1 MYGKSLLGL
10 AFCDP
15 QGVPISS
22 VGSAE
27 LKTGDQSGSDT
38 LAKVL
43 ELGSYVGEMY
53 PSSTGSQ
60 YFILAVRVEQS
71 AEKRILLAT
80 VGADALST
88 LLEDLQSAQSG
99 RAFISNRNGALL
111 ASGSSGGLLSRVDCV
126 ETQTPQA
133 LQSQDVTVGETA
145 DGSALCIR
153 TSLKNSD
160 WVLEFVANTEE
171 TYRAFSEARVLALS
185 TLLLGIAGIVAVAIV
200 ASNRFS
206 KHVAR
211 VDQEKQLMNEQVV
224 QAGKLA
230 ALGEMASGMAH
241 EINNPVGIMVQ
252 EAQWIEALLQKGE
265 DGLAGNMDEI
275 RNSLNE
281 IRTHG
286 SRCRDVIL
294 KVISFTQKDEPV
306 VQSLQ
311 LNELV
316 QEVIGL
322 CQQRANLMKI
332 ELRLNLESELP
343 LVRVASSDVQQVLLN
358 LIYNSIDAMEQGGGV
373 IEYARQPGPVM
384 QLLT

>member
-1 MYGKSLLGL
+1 M
-10 AFCDP
+10 
-15 QGVPISS
+15 
-22 VGSAE
+22 
-27 LKTGDQSGSDT
+27 
-38 LAKVL
+38 
-43 ELGSYVGEMY
+43 
-53 PSSTGSQ
+53 
-60 YFILAVRVEQS
+60 EQS

-80 VGADALST
+80 VGADALSV

-111 ASGSSGGLLSRVDCV
+111 TSGPSEGLLSRVECV
-126 ETQTPQA
+126 EMQTPQG
-133 LQSQDVTVGETA
+133 LKSHDVTVGETA

-153 TSLKNSD
+153 MSLKNSD

-185 TLLLGIAGIVAVAIV
+185 TLLLGIAGIVAVAII
-200 ASNRFS
+200 ASRRFS

-265 DGLAGNMDEI
+265 EGLAGNMDEI

-286 SRCRDVIL
+286 TRCRDVIL

-322 CQQRANLMKI
+322 CQQRANLMKT

-343 LVRVASSDVQQVLLN
+343 MVRVAASDVQQVLLN
-358 LIYNSIDAMEQGGGV
+358 LIYNSLDAMEQGGGYHRGKHV
-373 IEYARQPGPVM
+373 NQGP
-384 QLLT
+384 LCGC